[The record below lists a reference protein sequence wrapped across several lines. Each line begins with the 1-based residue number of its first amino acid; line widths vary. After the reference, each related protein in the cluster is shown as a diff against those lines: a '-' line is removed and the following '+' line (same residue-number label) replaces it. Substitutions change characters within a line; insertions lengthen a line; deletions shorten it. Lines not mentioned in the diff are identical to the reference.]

1 MKNQNFYYG
10 QLKIIAKEKISHQ
23 LNQEKMIGYK
33 LLALF
38 QAEMIH
44 NVNINIIKIKNQQFK
59 KVIGLREKMKN

>member
-1 MKNQNFYYG
+1 
-10 QLKIIAKEKISHQ
+10 
-23 LNQEKMIGYK
+23 MIGYK